1 MIIGNLYTKMKVNQI
16 VLLLVFNVSFGQAIK
31 QDKTIRA
38 SAVYGFFS
46 GIESTLEYTS
56 KFNPSLQG
64 DINQLNYLLT
74 TNFGQSKKNAVKY
87 LNDID
92 NWQQLI
98 KPKLDSLK
106 DNIYSNVLLS
116 SDDEIKSYLK
126 ELELKLKGNI
136 PSPMLENILSF
147 QYQNQPHKEF
157 VNGYTYTFN
166 TKGHK
171 KSKNTE
177 LIITLPKS
185 WASQEG
191 KQPNVIQLFT
201 SDCGNG
207 LSSVSLLTAEIPYSN
222 EEIANL
228 SFEQIDKIYKE
239 DIFSEEYAKNFIQGR
254 FISYKPITIAGRSGF
269 LVVYEVTQE
278 KMGLNIKMRNNTYV
292 FHDSIYIHVVNCA
305 IGTGILTDSL
315 EELAKMTDPLFFMI
329 VNSIVVP
336 KRDNSIINLKGTS
349 NRKLLDIKID
359 DKSYDFIF
367 DTGASISLI
376 NKTIINHLLVNGIIS
391 KRNYLGKDF
400 IKTADGKQHMVEFWN
415 LPNITV
421 GGKRILDVNFAVME
435 GKSELL
441 LGMNIINKLNIW
453 KIDLENYKIY
463 LNDQ

>member
-1 MIIGNLYTKMKVNQI
+1 MLKGNLFSNIKLFQF
-16 VLLLVFNVSFGQAIK
+16 LFLLVFNVSFGQAIK

-38 SAVYGFFS
+38 SAVYGYFT
-46 GIESTLEYTS
+46 GIESHLEFTS
-56 KFNPSLQG
+56 KFHPNLQG

-74 TNFGQSKKNAVKY
+74 TNFGQSKKNAIKF

-92 NWQQLI
+92 NWEQLI

-106 DNIYSNVLLS
+106 DNIFTNVLLS
-116 SDDEIKSYLK
+116 SEDEVKSYLK

-136 PSPMLENILSF
+136 SSPMLENILSF

-157 VNGYTYTFN
+157 SNGYTYTFN

-177 LIITLPKS
+177 LLISLPKS
-185 WASQEG
+185 WTSQEG

-207 LSSVSLLTAEIPYSN
+207 LNTVSLLTFEMPYSSDD
-222 EEIANL
+222 IANL
-228 SFEQIDKIYKE
+228 TFEKIDKIYKE
-239 DIFSEEYAKNFIQGR
+239 DIFSEEYAKNFIQGK
-254 FISYKPITIAGRSGF
+254 FISYKPMSIAGRAGF
-269 LVVYEVTQE
+269 LVVSEVTQE
-278 KMGLNIKMRNNTYV
+278 KMGMNIKMRNNTYI
-292 FHDSIYIHVVNCA
+292 FHDSTFLHAVNCA
-305 IGTGILTDSL
+305 IGTVELTENL
-315 EELAKMTDPLFFMI
+315 EEKAKMTDPLFFMI
-329 VNSIVVP
+329 ANSIVVP
-336 KRDNSIINLKGTS
+336 KKYSNIIYLKGTS
-349 NRKLLDIKID
+349 NRKVVDIKID
-359 DKSYDFIF
+359 DKSYDFIL

-376 NKTIINHLLVNGIIS
+376 NKTIVTQLLADGFIS
-391 KRNYLGKDF
+391 KRNYLGKDL

-453 KIDLENYKIY
+453 KIDLENYQIY

>member
-1 MIIGNLYTKMKVNQI
+1 MLKGNLFSNIKLFQF
-16 VLLLVFNVSFGQAIK
+16 LFLLVFNVSFGQAIK

-38 SAVYGFFS
+38 SAVYGYFT
-46 GIESTLEYTS
+46 GIESHLEFTS
-56 KFNPSLQG
+56 KFHPNLQG

-74 TNFGQSKKNAVKY
+74 TNFGQSKKNAIKF

-92 NWQQLI
+92 NWEQLI

-106 DNIYSNVLLS
+106 DNIFTNVLLS
-116 SDDEIKSYLK
+116 SEDEVKSYLK

-157 VNGYTYTFN
+157 SNGYTYTFN

-177 LIITLPKS
+177 LIITIPKS
-185 WASQEG
+185 WTSQEG
-191 KQPNVIQLFT
+191 KQPNIIQLFT

-207 LSSVSLLTAEIPYSN
+207 FNSLTLLTMEIPYSN
-222 EEIANL
+222 DDLANL
-228 SFEQIDKIYKE
+228 TFDQIDKLYKE
-239 DIFSEEYAKNFIQGR
+239 EVFSEEYAKNFIEGK
-254 FISYKPITIAGRSGF
+254 FISYKPMNIAGRAGF
-269 LVVYEVTQE
+269 LVVSEVTQE
-278 KMGLNIKMRNNTYV
+278 KMGMNIKMRNNTYV
-292 FHDSIYIHVVNCA
+292 FHDSTYLHAVNCA
-305 IGTGILTDSL
+305 IGTVDLTENL
-315 EELAKMTDPLFFMI
+315 EEKAKMTDPLFFMI
-329 VNSIVVP
+329 ANSIVVP
-336 KRDNSIINLKGTS
+336 KKYSNIIYLKGTS
-349 NRKLLDIKID
+349 NRKVVDIKID
-359 DKSYDFIF
+359 DKSYDFIL

-376 NKTIINHLLVNGIIS
+376 NKTIVTQLLADGFIS
-391 KRNYLGKDF
+391 KRNYLGKDL

-453 KIDLENYKIY
+453 KIDLENYQIY